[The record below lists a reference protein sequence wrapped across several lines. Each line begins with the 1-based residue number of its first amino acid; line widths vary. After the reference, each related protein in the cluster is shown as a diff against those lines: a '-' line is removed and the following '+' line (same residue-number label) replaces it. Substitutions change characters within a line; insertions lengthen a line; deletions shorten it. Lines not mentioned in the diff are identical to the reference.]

1 MKKKKIIDKYNEVF
15 AKSFKIKKDK
25 LKNLKYD
32 SIPQWD
38 SIGHM
43 SMIGRLEEVFKI
55 SLEMD
60 DIIDFSSYE
69 FGKKIL
75 KKYKI
80 KI

>member
-1 MKKKKIIDKYNEVF
+1 MNNLDKYSKIF
-15 AKSFKIKKDK
+15 IKSFKVKKEK
-25 LKNLKYD
+25 LKNLKYN
-32 SIPQWD
+32 SVPQWD

-43 SMIGRLEEVFKI
+43 SMIGSLEETFNVT
-55 SLEMD
+55 LEMD

-75 KKYKI
+75 NKYKI

>member
-1 MKKKKIIDKYNEVF
+1 MSNLDKYSKVF
-15 AKSFKIKKDK
+15 IKSFKIKKEK
-25 LKNLKYD
+25 LKKLKYN

-43 SMIGRLEEVFKI
+43 SMIGSLEEAFNI
-55 SLEMD
+55 TLEMD

>member
-1 MKKKKIIDKYNEVF
+1 MKEKTIDKYDKVF
-15 AKSFKIKKDK
+15 TKSFKIKKEK
-25 LKNLKYD
+25 LKKLKYD

-38 SIGHM
+38 SVGHM
-43 SMIGRLEEVFKI
+43 SMIGSLEEAFNI
-55 SLEMD
+55 TLEMD

-75 KKYKI
+75 QKYKI